1 MSEREA
7 RFEQDCSM
15 SVVPKRCARILLL
28 ATVVMG
34 MIGCATQRAPVPI
47 EESVAATQQQ
57 APVDHGRVMGDR
69 IADTALSMV
78 GTPYLF
84 GGSTPHG
91 FDCSGLVYFAY
102 GQNGMKVPRTSRE
115 QRRRAKPVN
124 RRSLKRGDL
133 LFFDTGWK
141 SGHVGIYIG
150 DSQFVHSPSSGQRV
164 SVVRLDVGYFA
175 SRLEQAARLH
185 D

>member
-1 MSEREA
+1 
-7 RFEQDCSM
+7 M
-15 SVVPKRCARILLL
+15 SVALKRCAGILVL
-28 ATVVMG
+28 ATGVMG
-34 MIGCATQRAPVPI
+34 MIGCVTHRALVPI
-47 EESVAATQQQ
+47 EESVATTQQS
-57 APVDHGRVMGDR
+57 APVDHGRATGDR

-78 GTPYLF
+78 GTPYRF
-84 GGSTPHG
+84 GGSNPHG

-102 GQNGMKVPRTSRE
+102 DQNGIQVPRTSRE

-133 LFFDTGWK
+133 VFFDTSWK
-141 SGHVGIYIG
+141 SGHVGIYVG
-150 DSQFVHSPSSGQRV
+150 DSRFVHAPSSGKRV

-175 SRLEQAARLH
+175 SRLEHAARLH

>member
-1 MSEREA
+1 
-7 RFEQDCSM
+7 M
-15 SVVPKRCARILLL
+15 SVVRRRCARILLL
-28 ATVVMG
+28 AIVVMG

-47 EESVAATQQQ
+47 EESVATTQQS
-57 APVDHGRVMGDR
+57 APVDHGKAMGDR

-78 GTPYLF
+78 GTPYRF
-84 GGSTPHG
+84 GGSTPQRG

-102 GQNGMKVPRTSRE
+102 DQNGMKVPRTSRE
-115 QRRRAKPVN
+115 QRRRAEPVY

-150 DSQFVHSPSSGQRV
+150 DSQFVHSPSSGKRV